1 MEQRAPSRQAPGFL
15 AIISILVLA
24 IGMIRAPQRAGAA
37 DDKSAAERGK
47 YLITVGG
54 CNDCHTPWQ
63 MGAKGPEP
71 DMRRALSGHPQE
83 LKVAA
88 PKNWPQGVWTWAGTG
103 TMTAFAGP
111 WGVSFAANLTPHRTG
126 LGDWTEEKFIK
137 TLREGKHNGGS
148 RPILPPM
155 PWQNLAQATDADL
168 KAMFAYLRSIPPI
181 ANVVPQAI
189 LHNQP
194 IAQKTSQP

>member
-1 MEQRAPSRQAPGFL
+1 MEKSTSSRQAPGFL

-24 IGMIRAPQRAGAA
+24 IGMVRAPQRAGAA

-47 YLITVGG
+47 YLVTVGG
-54 CNDCHTPWQ
+54 CNDCHTPWK

-71 DMRRALSGHPQE
+71 DLSRTLSGHPQTM
-83 LKVAA
+83 KVSA
-88 PKNWPQGVWTWAGTG
+88 PKNFPQGEWVWAGTG

-126 LGDWTEEKFIK
+126 LADWSEEKFIK

-148 RPILPPM
+148 RGILPPM
-155 PWQNLAQATDADL
+155 PWQNLAQATDVDL
-168 KAMFAYLRSIPPI
+168 KAIFAYLRSIPPVD
-181 ANVVPQAI
+181 NVVPQAI
-189 LHNQP
+189 LHDP
-194 IAQKTSQP
+194 PGAKKASY